1 MYFFRHTWQKAVFW
15 ILVAAGLL
23 TPWGYPL
30 YTMLAF
36 IAVLEC
42 VRFVKNDQDWT
53 CAVTAVLYCGTAVRL
68 FRSGA
73 ELDYS
78 AVTVLLIGLC
88 AVWGIV
94 LQVVLRPANRP
105 RECDGG

>member
-1 MYFFRHTWQKAVFW
+1 MHFFKHTWQKAVFW

-30 YTMLAF
+30 YAMLAF
-36 IAVLEC
+36 IAALEL
-42 VRFVKNDQDWT
+42 VRFIRERRDWT
-53 CAVTAVLYCGTAVRL
+53 RPVTVVLYGGTALWL
-68 FRSGA
+68 FRAGA

-78 AVTVLLIGLC
+78 AVTMSLAGLC

-94 LQVVLRPANRP
+94 LPLFLRPDNRA
-105 RECDGG
+105 RE